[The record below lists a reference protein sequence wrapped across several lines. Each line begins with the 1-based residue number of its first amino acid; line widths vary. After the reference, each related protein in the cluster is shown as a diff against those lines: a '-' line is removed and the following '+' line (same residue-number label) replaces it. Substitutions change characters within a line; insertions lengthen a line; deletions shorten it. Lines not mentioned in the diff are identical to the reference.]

1 MSLQIGGQSS
11 GLRSLA
17 QWVILGALAA
27 AVINSADIKRY
38 FELRSM

>member
-1 MSLQIGGQSS
+1 MSLQIGGQRS

-17 QWVILGALAA
+17 QWVVLGALAA

-38 FELRSM
+38 LDIRSM

>member
-17 QWVILGALAA
+17 QWIILGALAA

-38 FELRSM
+38 FDIRSM

>member
-1 MSLQIGGQSS
+1 
-11 GLRSLA
+11 LA
-17 QWVILGALAA
+17 QWIVLGALAV